1 MKRIQNYVTLVFC
14 LFMLASK
21 AQVAIGNDL
30 ETIDYNSP
38 REYEI
43 GGMTIS
49 GTDYLDKNVLITIS
63 GLTIGDKIMVPGE
76 KITRAIQNLW
86 EQNLFAN
93 IDIKATKVQNNVVF
107 LNIHVEERPR
117 LSRFSF
123 TGIKK
128 GEADDLREKIRL
140 IKGKIVTDNLVVS
153 SQNIIKE
160 HFVDKGFY
168 DMVVNVAQK
177 KDTTLLNSV
186 IVYFNIKKN
195 KKIKIKEIYFTGNT
209 QIKEGKLHRLMKET
223 KEKHWYNVFKGSKYL
238 EENYEADKISII
250 DKYNEKGFRDA
261 KIKSDTIG
269 RDLEGLLNI
278 KINIEEGKK
287 YYFRH
292 IIWVGNS
299 KYTTGRLDT
308 LLGIKKGDIF
318 NQATLES
325 RLFMSADGR
334 DVSSLYMDEG
344 YLFFNVT
351 PVEIVV
357 DNDSIDFEMRI
368 YEGKQARVNK
378 ITVVG
383 NTKTNDKV
391 IMREIRTK
399 PGQLFSRADI
409 IRSQRELSQLR
420 YFNAQKMGVN
430 PKPNPADGTVDIE
443 YVVEENPSDQIELS
457 GGYGNKNLLITA
469 GISFN
474 NFSANNFFKK
484 GAWQPLPAGD
494 GQSLSL
500 RAQTSGLY
508 YQSYSAS
515 FVEPWLGG
523 KKQNSFSVSIY
534 HNVQNRY
541 GSKKDDPARQVIK
554 ITGVSVGLG
563 KRLKIPDDYFT
574 LYNDFSAQK
583 YKLENYDLGFKTG
596 EFFKS
601 GFSYNLPFKSVLSR
615 SSIDA
620 PIYTQSGG
628 TISLTAQATLPYS
641 LFNGKDYVDVTPEE
655 KYKFIEY
662 YKLKFSTS
670 WFTKLVDKLVLNT
683 RVGVG
688 YLGNYNKT
696 IGTSP
701 FERFY
706 LGGSGLSGY
715 NLDGREIIALRGYT
729 DGDLSPS
736 TGASAIVKYTME
748 LRYPFSLNPQATIF
762 GLAFAEAGNSWS
774 SFKEFNP
781 FVVKRSAGA
790 GVRIFLPMFGMLGFD
805 YGWGFDYS
813 TQGRSGR
820 NVATGLVKKG
830 EFAFTIGAT
839 IGDL

>member
-21 AQVAIGNDL
+21 AQVAIGTDL

-63 GLTIGDKIMVPGE
+63 GLTIGDKIMIPGE

>member
-21 AQVAIGNDL
+21 AQVAIGTDL

-195 KKIKIKEIYFTGNT
+195 KKIKIKEINFTGNT

>member
-21 AQVAIGNDL
+21 AQVAIGTDL

-63 GLTIGDKIMVPGE
+63 GLTIGDKIMIPGE

-805 YGWGFDYS
+805 YS

>member
-1 MKRIQNYVTLVFC
+1 MRILRNTITFAFC
-14 LFMLASK
+14 FFMLASK
-21 AQVAIGNDL
+21 AQVSIGSDL
-30 ETIDYNSP
+30 ETIDYNTP

-43 GGMTIS
+43 GGITIS
-49 GTDYLDKNVLITIS
+49 GTDYLDKNVLVTIC

-86 EQNLFAN
+86 EQNLFAD
-93 IDIKATKVQNNVVF
+93 IDIKATKVQNNTIF

-168 DMVVNVAQK
+168 DVVVNVAQK

-195 KKIKIKEIYFTGNT
+195 KKVKIKEIYFTGNT

-238 EENYEADKISII
+238 EENYEADKIAII

-261 KIKSDTIG
+261 KIKSDTVW
-269 RDLEGLLNI
+269 RDAEGLLNI

-292 IIWVGNS
+292 ITWVGNS

-318 NQATLES
+318 NQATLDS

-368 YEGKQARVNK
+368 YEGKQARINK

-523 KKQNSFSVSIY
+523 KKPNSFSVSVY

-563 KRLKIPDDYFT
+563 KRLKVPDDYFT

-688 YLGNYNKT
+688 YLGYYNST

-701 FERFY
+701 FERFD

-762 GLAFAEAGNSWS
+762 GLAFAEAGNSWN

-790 GVRIFLPMFGMLGFD
+790 GIRIFLPMFGMLGFD

-820 NVATGLVKKG
+820 NVGTGLVKKG
-830 EFAFTIGAT
+830 EFAFTIGAN